1 MNKFFTE
8 HPASVGETYAQ
19 HLAVALSFAG
29 ALFGAAFA
37 ALVHAFFPA
46 WFEKTASQKI
56 TCLHDR
62 IVSNRHNQ
70 TSRKDAALQ
79 GKMAETPRQV

>member
-1 MNKFFTE
+1 MKNFFTA
-8 HPASVGETYAQ
+8 HPETVGETYWQ
-19 HLAVALSFAG
+19 HMAVALSFAG

-46 WFEKTASQKI
+46 WFEKTASAKI

-62 IVSNRHNQ
+62 MVCNRKNQ
-70 TSRKDAALQ
+70 TARKDAAFEVE
-79 GKMAETPRQV
+79 MAENARQ

>member
-8 HPASVGETYAQ
+8 HPASVGETYWQ

-46 WFEKTASQKI
+46 CFEKTASLKI

-70 TSRKDAALQ
+70 TPSNDGALQ
-79 GKMAETPRQV
+79 AKMAETPRQI